1 MGHAFFFKRQFE
13 EAAAKLLLSTQ
24 DHPGF
29 PPA

>member
-13 EAAAKLLLSTQ
+13 EAAAKLLLSTH